1 MKSEKSFS
9 MAPVNY
15 SSFEEIEARRYAK
28 LKSSPK
34 EMFNPGQKEA
44 CPLEGYERTKKSLGL

>member
-1 MKSEKSFS
+1 MKIGKTFS
-9 MAPVNY
+9 KTPVN
-15 SSFEEIEARRYAK
+15 SSFEEIESRRYAK
-28 LKSSPK
+28 LRESPK